1 MTESNPKDYRY
12 IRAALSRVFP
22 PMLRLAATSPAKV
35 NEPRTRKRKSSHGF
49 PGVRGG
55 QGRCRTQYQAC
66 LPGKEKMGD
75 LFDTPEEA
83 AADYLRLEQE
93 KRKAMPL
100 LPDYSVGTMQPAHRQ
115 AAGGDG
121 AELVSIM
128 PSGCR
133 IVGIGR
139 SMWPLPVGGNPNSY
153 GCEVVV
159 AQLLGAS
166 L

>member
-1 MTESNPKDYRY
+1 
-12 IRAALSRVFP
+12 
-22 PMLRLAATSPAKV
+22 
-35 NEPRTRKRKSSHGF
+35 
-49 PGVRGG
+49 
-55 QGRCRTQYQAC
+55 
-66 LPGKEKMGD
+66 MGD

-93 KRKAMPL
+93 NRKAKPQ
-100 LPDYSVGTMQPAHRQ
+100 LPDYSLGTVQLQPAHRP

-121 AELVSIM
+121 AALASIM
-128 PSGCR
+128 PSCSGCR

-159 AQLLGAS
+159 AQLVLGAS